1 MSDFNHEP
9 VLLRECIEM
18 LRIRESG
25 VYIDGTVGGAGHSSH
40 ILEHLGKDG
49 ILIGLDQ
56 DDDAVSAATE
66 RLQKVKDAGR
76 SRAEYIIVKT
86 NFEKMTETA
95 GCILRERGRLPQ
107 ADGILLDIGVSSYQF
122 DKPERGFSYRF
133 DAPLD
138 MRMNRDGPVTAED
151 VVNEYPGKRAC
162 QNYPGIRRRK
172 MGGRNCQNDLH
183 QAKNFA
189 DPNDAGAC
197 RDDQICDPC
206 QSETGRRPSG
216 QKNVS
221 GDSDRS
227 EPGA

>member
-9 VLLRECIEM
+9 VLLQECIEL
-18 LRIRESG
+18 LRIRENG

-56 DDDAVSAATE
+56 DDDAVSAAAE
-66 RLQKVKDAGR
+66 RLQKVKDACR
-76 SRAEYIIVKT
+76 SQAEYIIVKT

-151 VVNEYPGKRAC
+151 VVNEYPEKSLPELSGNTAK
-162 QNYPGIRRRK
+162 K
-172 MGGRNCQNDLH
+172 SGRPQLPER
-183 QAKNFA
+183 FA
-189 DPNDAGAC
+189 
-197 RDDQICDPC
+197 
-206 QSETGRRPSG
+206 SG
-216 QKNVS
+216 EKLR
-221 GDSDRS
+221 RS
-227 EPGA
+227 ERRWSLQRRSKLRFLPERGREEAIRPKERFRRFGSK

>member
-18 LRIRESG
+18 LRIRENG

-56 DDDAVSAATE
+56 DDDAVSAAAE
-66 RLQKVKDAGR
+66 RLQKVKDACR
-76 SRAEYIIVKT
+76 SQAEYIIVKT

-107 ADGILLDIGVSSYQF
+107 ADGILLDLGVSSYQF

-151 VVNEYPGKRAC
+151 VVNEYPEKELARI
-162 QNYPGIRRRK
+162 IREYGEEKWAAAIARRI
-172 MGGRNCQNDLH
+172 RL
-183 QAKNFA
+183 
-189 DPNDAGAC
+189 
-197 RDDQICDPC
+197 
-206 QSETGRRPSG
+206 RR
-216 QKNVS
+216 
-221 GDSDRS
+221 
-227 EPGA
+227 